1 MPAVA
6 KVSVTIDRAKLQ
18 MLRRRAKRLHGGN
31 LSAVIDEATEHL
43 RRLEAL
49 DEFLERAGAPELTP
63 EQREAI
69 HAEWRG
75 EPKPKR
81 RKRRAA

>member
-1 MPAVA
+1 MPAFA
-6 KVSVTIDRAKLQ
+6 KVSVTIDKSKLRV
-18 MLRRRAKRLHGGN
+18 LRRRAKRLHGGN
-31 LSAVIDEATEHL
+31 LSAVIDEAIEHL

-49 DEFLERAGAPELTP
+49 DAFLEHVSAPELTS
-63 EQREAI
+63 EEREEI

-75 EPKPKR
+75 EARPKR